1 VKLEGSF
8 SPPGDKSL
16 SHRLALLAVLAR
28 GECRVENFAPGA
40 DCASSLEALAALG
53 GGVERRQEAVRLR
66 GLAGEVAPQAALDCG
81 NSGTTMRLLMGVLAG
96 RKGRWRLKGDASL
109 SRRPMERVAAPLR
122 EMGAR
127 VATHRGR
134 PPVEIIGSGLQ
145 GREHHL
151 AVASAQVK
159 SALLLAGLQAE
170 GTTTV
175 REPAPSRDHT
185 ERLLAAMGADLER
198 RPDGAWQ
205 VRRSQLTLPERWR
218 VPGDPSSAAFLL
230 CAAAV
235 LPGSRV
241 TARGVLL
248 NPTRTGFLT
257 VLRRMGAA
265 VEVAVEGEEPEPW
278 GRVSVRQGPPLVA
291 CTVEAELF
299 PSLVDEV
306 PILALVA
313 TQAKG
318 TTCFRG
324 VGELRHKESDRLAM
338 VVNQLRRMGA
348 RLAVEGEDLYVDG
361 PTPLAAPRRL
371 ESAGDHRMAMM
382 LRLAGLVAGAWPE
395 VADEGC
401 CAVSWPGFGRT
412 LEALLA

>member
-1 VKLEGSF
+1 
-8 SPPGDKSL
+8 
-16 SHRLALLAVLAR
+16 
-28 GECRVENFAPGA
+28 
-40 DCASSLEALAALG
+40 
-53 GGVERRQEAVRLR
+53 
-66 GLAGEVAPQAALDCG
+66 
-81 NSGTTMRLLMGVLAG
+81 
-96 RKGRWRLKGDASL
+96 
-109 SRRPMERVAAPLR
+109 
-122 EMGAR
+122 
-127 VATHRGR
+127 
-134 PPVEIIGSGLQ
+134 
-145 GREHHL
+145 
-151 AVASAQVK
+151 VASAQVK

-265 VEVAVEGEEPEPW
+265 VEVAVEGEDPEPW